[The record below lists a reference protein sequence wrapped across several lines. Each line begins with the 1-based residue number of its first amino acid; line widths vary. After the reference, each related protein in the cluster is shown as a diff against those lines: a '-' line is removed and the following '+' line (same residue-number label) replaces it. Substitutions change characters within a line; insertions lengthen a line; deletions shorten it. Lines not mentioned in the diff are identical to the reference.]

1 MKFTP
6 GQLRSVTSIS
16 QETYRHWKKSF
27 PDLEKNSGKKAC
39 FSAGDLLAVLIIR
52 QLTQGFKIQVSALS
66 GLSQRLFS
74 LVNSTPWFNLERSVL
89 LVNLPD
95 NTLEMV
101 SATAPFTPSQSI
113 LVLPLAESTI
123 AVRNSLLMDGQGE
136 TQGALKFSPFKQ
148 TSLTNN
154 NNSTSAQAVVP

>member
-1 MKFTP
+1 M
-6 GQLRSVTSIS
+6 
-16 QETYRHWKKSF
+16 
-27 PDLEKNSGKKAC
+27 
-39 FSAGDLLAVLIIR
+39 
-52 QLTQGFKIQVSALS
+52 
-66 GLSQRLFS
+66 
-74 LVNSTPWFNLERSVL
+74 NSTPWFNLERSVL